1 MREST
6 AALRL
11 PRLVG
16 ERASVVKDPR
26 RNTAMQRTWMYADD
40 PALMYVL
47 RGPSDDQE
55 KTRATTGQFFCRKK
69 RIRGDSGR
77 GGGRTVSRCDY
88 LACQTEIRVVEK
100 RTFSL
105 LKRFDEVMFRKAI
118 V

>member
-16 ERASVVKDPR
+16 ERASDVEDPR

-47 RGPSDDQE
+47 RRPSDGQE
-55 KTRATTGQFFCRKK
+55 KARATAGQSFV
-69 RIRGDSGR
+69 GR
-77 GGGRTVSRCDY
+77 NEFGGTLGGEEGELS
-88 LACQTEIRVVEK
+88 LAATI
-100 RTFSL
+100 
-105 LKRFDEVMFRKAI
+105 
-118 V
+118 